1 MKDRKQIIVNACKL
15 PYSNIS
21 FDEYSYR
28 LVASVSKLKGLS
40 NRVIGNSFT
49 VSTKTKKNPAKI
61 LNFTWGNIIRK
72 YVVDDLLPI
81 NLDASSIDLPI
92 FSIPESKELFDR
104 AISLIVKAKDKPS
117 NVEDSERA
125 VKRSK

>member
-1 MKDRKQIIVNACKL
+1 MIVNACKL

-117 NVEDSERA
+117 NVVDSERA

>member
-1 MKDRKQIIVNACKL
+1 MCIRDR

-40 NRVIGNSFT
+40 SKVIGNSFT
-49 VSTKTKKNPAKI
+49 VSTKTKKNPDKI
-61 LNFTWGNIIRK
+61 LNLTCGNIIRK

-81 NLDASSIDLPI
+81 NLDASSIDLTI
-92 FSIPESKELFDR
+92 FSIPESKELLDR

-117 NVEDSERA
+117 NVVDSERA

>member
-1 MKDRKQIIVNACKL
+1 M
-15 PYSNIS
+15 
-21 FDEYSYR
+21 
-28 LVASVSKLKGLS
+28 
-40 NRVIGNSFT
+40 GNSFT

-61 LNFTWGNIIRK
+61 LNLTWGNIIRK

-117 NVEDSERA
+117 NVVDSERV
-125 VKRSK
+125 VKRSKYNKKNSTPKAITTPGIAYPMFTIFL